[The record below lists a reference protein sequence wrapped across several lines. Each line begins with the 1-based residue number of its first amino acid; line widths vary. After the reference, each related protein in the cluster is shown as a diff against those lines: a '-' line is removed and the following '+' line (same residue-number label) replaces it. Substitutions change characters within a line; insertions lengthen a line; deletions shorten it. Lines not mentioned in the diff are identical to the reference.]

1 MSYAAYDLIHDL
13 VKTALIKDGWTITH
27 DPLRLVIDELKGY
40 VDLGAEKAIAAIKGN
55 RKIAVEIKSFQG
67 PSKMQSLE
75 GAIGQYQLYAA
86 MLEELEPDRIIYLA
100 ITEPTFV
107 NVFDTKASRKL
118 LQRLGIRLI
127 VVSVQKEEVLTWID

>member
-1 MSYAAYDLIHDL
+1 MPAYDLIHNL
-13 VKTALIKDGWTITH
+13 VKTALVKDGWTITH
-27 DPLRLVIDELKGY
+27 DPLKLVIDELKGY

-67 PSKMQSLE
+67 PSKMQALE

-86 MLEELEPDRIIYLA
+86 MLEELEPDRIVYLA
-100 ITEPTFV
+100 ITEPTFI

-127 VVSVQKEEVLTWID
+127 VVSVQKEEVLAWID